1 MLETETTKVPAVI
14 PFLMAEAGT
23 ETTEAPQPTITMVEA
38 YAERAGDAT
47 GEIEGSKRK
56 PRESAEP
63 EERQPHRAKTEPKQS
78 LSAAFDGSQPEE
90 SSEFELPAAF
100 TKFDADQIESVLG
113 LMSLKES
120 DLLDEGIAAEALG
133 ELEEAFGEQG
143 EQEATDDGENE
154 EAAEDSENEKP
165 EEKIEQPKPI
175 LPTPQSVAEYVGNDP
190 EKLKTLNEHIEAT
203 YQRARSMSDPVMTDV
218 FVTGLAKAL
227 GTPAENLPALKDVAD
242 ILSYGG
248 YSLVEAAMPKLLPQ
262 LMHGYMAE
270 NFGPILESYAPGLGD
285 AFRVATIEN
294 TWHDCLAMDEFKD
307 MGLPRFNTPEFQ
319 AAADKVHAANP
330 WLDSFDPKGPD
341 GKPLPI
347 LEALKVK
354 AQVTARLLSGE
365 RISPKQLMEKIAEA
379 TAAGKR
385 DAERTNRRVSASR
398 IMRGSRSR
406 KSAGANFDPPSERES
421 LLSAFKGHSNQDM
434 DGIA

>member
-1 MLETETTKVPAVI
+1 MPEDVAV
-14 PFLMAEAGT
+14 AV
-23 ETTEAPQPTITMVEA
+23 EAPQPTI
-38 YAERAGDAT
+38 AESYNERTADSSGI
-47 GEIEGSKRK
+47 IESAKRK
-56 PRESAEP
+56 PREAAPEP
-63 EERQPHRAKTEPKQS
+63 EERQPHRARTEPKQS
-78 LSAAFDGSQPEE
+78 LSDAFDGAAPEE
-90 SSEFELPAAF
+90 AEEFELPSQF
-100 TKFDADQIESVLG
+100 TAYDSDAITSILG
-113 LMSLKES
+113 LMGLTES
-120 DLLDEGIAAEALG
+120 DLLDPETAALVLS

-143 EQEATDDGENE
+143 SEEEATEEEAEEEEQES
-154 EAAEDSENEKP
+154 AEPEEKP
-165 EEKIEQPKPI
+165 EEKKPV

-190 EKLKTLNEHIEAT
+190 EKLKTLNEHIQGT
-203 YQRARSMSDPVMTDV
+203 YDRARSMSDPVMTDV

-248 YSLVEAAMPKLLPQ
+248 YALVEAAMPKLLPQ

-307 MGLPRFNTPEFQ
+307 LGLPRFNTPEFQ

-379 TAAGKR
+379 TAAGRR
-385 DAERTNRRVSASR
+385 DSERANRRVSASR
-398 IMRGSRSR
+398 IMRGSRGR
-406 KSAGANFDPPSERES
+406 KSAGANFEAPSERES
-421 LLSAFKGHSNQDM
+421 LLSAFKGHANVDM

>member
-1 MLETETTKVPAVI
+1 MSEQDVAVAVETPQ
-14 PFLMAEAGT
+14 
-23 ETTEAPQPTITMVEA
+23 PQPTI
-38 YAERAGDAT
+38 AESYLERTSDAS
-47 GEIEGSKRK
+47 GIAESSKRK
-56 PRESAEP
+56 PRAAAPEP
-63 EERQPHRAKTEPKQS
+63 EERGAHLAKTEPKQS
-78 LSAAFDGSQPEE
+78 LSDAFDGAAPPEAE
-90 SSEFELPAAF
+90 TFELPAEF
-100 TKFDADQIESVLG
+100 TPYESDAIEAILG
-113 LMSLKES
+113 LMGLTES
-120 DLLDEGIAAEALG
+120 DLLDPEQAALVLA
-133 ELEEAFGEQG
+133 ELEEAFPLTEQEG
-143 EQEATDDGENE
+143 EQEAGEE
-154 EAAEDSENEKP
+154 EGEEEEQEPAEQAKP
-165 EEKIEQPKPI
+165 EEKKPV

-248 YSLVEAAMPKLLPQ
+248 YSLVEAALPKLLPQ
-262 LMHGYMAE
+262 LMHGFLAE

-330 WLDSFDPKGPD
+330 WLNSFDPAGPD

>member
-1 MLETETTKVPAVI
+1 M
-14 PFLMAEAGT
+14 
-23 ETTEAPQPTITMVEA
+23 
-38 YAERAGDAT
+38 
-47 GEIEGSKRK
+47 
-56 PRESAEP
+56 
-63 EERQPHRAKTEPKQS
+63 
-78 LSAAFDGSQPEE
+78 
-90 SSEFELPAAF
+90 
-100 TKFDADQIESVLG
+100 G
-113 LMSLKES
+113 LTES
-120 DLLDEGIAAEALG
+120 DLLDPEQAALVLA
-133 ELEEAFGEQG
+133 ELEEAFPLT
-143 EQEATDDGENE
+143 EQEGGE
-154 EAAEDSENEKP
+154 EATEEESEEEDQEPAEQAKP
-165 EEKIEQPKPI
+165 EEKKPV

-190 EKLKTLNEHIEAT
+190 EKLKTLNEHIQGT
-203 YQRARSMSDPVMTDV
+203 YDRARSMSDPVMTDV

-227 GTPAENLPALKDVAD
+227 GTSEENLPALKDVAD

-248 YSLVEAAMPKLLPQ
+248 YALVEAAMPKLLPQ

-270 NFGPILESYAPGLGD
+270 NFGGILESYAPGLGD
-285 AFRVATIEN
+285 AFRTATIEN
-294 TWHDCLAMDEFKD
+294 TWSDCLSMDEFKD
-307 MGLPRFNTPEFQ
+307 MNLPRFGTPEF
-319 AAADKVHAANP
+319 AAASDKVHAANP

-398 IMRGSRSR
+398 VMRGSRGR

-421 LLSAFKGHSNQDM
+421 LLSAFKGHANSDM